1 MPSGINKD
9 LKSHCQ
15 FRSNF
20 GTKWGQFRFCCQMI
34 YEKIIFRALG
44 ILELQMRDFGSVTIH
59 GLLPYFC
66 FLVFYQSLFN
76 DHWVVRGDLYLIG
89 FSLLKQVWHVES
101 VQLKIV
107 ERRNE
112 SQIIFHSNKYCLG
125 DSVTS
130 LRIDDHY
137 QKQSTVWLVIVKH
150 RLVFEISEIL
160 NDWVICWHK
169 THYLL

>member
-1 MPSGINKD
+1 
-9 LKSHCQ
+9 
-15 FRSNF
+15 
-20 GTKWGQFRFCCQMI
+20 MI

-66 FLVFYQSLFN
+66 FLVFFQSLFN

-89 FSLLKQVWHVES
+89 FSLLEQVWHVES

-137 QKQSTVWLVIVKH
+137 QKQSTV
-150 RLVFEISEIL
+150 
-160 NDWVICWHK
+160 
-169 THYLL
+169 

>member
-20 GTKWGQFRFCCQMI
+20 GTKWGQFGFCCQMI
-34 YEKIIFRALG
+34 YKKIIFRALG

-59 GLLPYFC
+59 SLLPYLF
-66 FLVFYQSLFN
+66 FQSLFN
-76 DHWVVRGDLYLIG
+76 DHWVVWGDLYLIG
-89 FSLLKQVWHVES
+89 FSLLEQVWHVES
-101 VQLKIV
+101 IQLEII
-107 ERRNE
+107 ERNE
-112 SQIIFHSNKYCLG
+112 SQIIFHLNMYCLG

-130 LRIDDHY
+130 LRIADHY

-150 RLVFEISEIL
+150 RLVFEISEIF
-160 NDWVICWHK
+160 NDWVIC
-169 THYLL
+169 